1 MVKSVQTLTYFNVL
15 IISAINGP
23 AIGAGL
29 CLAQG
34 GCDIRIASISKAS
47 MGFTFNRLGLHPGM
61 GALHFAPLLIGPA
74 NAADLLIT
82 GRVIKAE
89 EALKMGLV
97 NKICDDVLEESFK
110 FAEEIRKA
118 APKAVETTVK
128 GGFIYKRVLPT
139 I

>member
-1 MVKSVQTLTYFNVL
+1 
-15 IISAINGP
+15 
-23 AIGAGL
+23 
-29 CLAQG
+29 
-34 GCDIRIASISKAS
+34 
-47 MGFTFNRLGLHPGM
+47 M

-89 EALKMGLV
+89 EAFKMGLV

-110 FAEEIRKA
+110 FAEEICKA
-118 APKAVETTVK
+118 APKAVKTTVK
-128 GGFIYKRVLPT
+128 GVFIYKPT